1 MSKLFRDIVM
11 VLMVLSATAFN
22 AQIKNEKTETVK
34 IYGNCGMC
42 KSTIEKAGNMKNQ
55 SNVDWDKETKM
66 ATISYDGLKTSKE
79 DILKRIALAG
89 YDSDTF
95 LAPTDTYLSLP
106 SCCQYERAEN
116 LTTKMEGLNMDME
129 AKDHAMH
136 SNNSIDM
143 QEANPLSEVYDTYFA
158 VKNAMVETDA
168 ATASSNANNLLSA
181 INDVKMDQ
189 LSIDV
194 HKIWMKNL
202 ETLRN
207 VTQAIANSTDVEKQ
221 RNYLDS
227 LSKNLYEMMQ
237 VSKQDTPTYYQFCP
251 MANGGKGANWLSKD
265 ETIKN
270 PYYGSQMLS
279 CGRIVE
285 TIKE

>member
-95 LAPTDTYLSLP
+95 LAPSDTYLSLP

-116 LTTKMEGLNMDME
+116 LTTKMEGLNMDMV
-129 AKDHAMH
+129 AKDHAVH

-158 VKNAMVETDA
+158 IKNAMVETDA

-202 ETLRN
+202 ETLRK

-227 LSKNLYEMMQ
+227 LSKILYEMMQ

-279 CGRIVE
+279 CGKTVE

>member
-1 MSKLFRDIVM
+1 M

-116 LTTKMEGLNMDME
+116 LTTKMEGLNMDMV
-129 AKDHAMH
+129 AKDHAVH

-158 VKNAMVETDA
+158 IKNAMVETDA

-202 ETLRN
+202 ETLRK

-279 CGRIVE
+279 CGKTVE